1 VSSADQLTIETPEQV
16 ALELPLAGVG
26 SRFLAIAIDTL
37 LQAALGFVVAFVLIS
52 AGPALFGNVLGAAG
66 SYLPAIGL
74 ILIFAIYWA
83 YFAAFEIVWRGQ
95 TPGKRLAG
103 LRVIRDSGRPLDA
116 TAAILRNLLR
126 AVDILP
132 GFYAV
137 GVIVMLLNRQSRRL
151 GDFAAGTI
159 VVHDREPERL
169 RTDWTGP
176 RPDVRLTPA
185 ELVLIETYID
195 RRVELDWF
203 VRKQT
208 AERIVARIS
217 ARTGVVL
224 DAGESVDDLLDALA
238 RQARD
243 TPIAR

>member
-1 VSSADQLTIETPEQV
+1 
-16 ALELPLAGVG
+16 
-26 SRFLAIAIDTL
+26 
-37 LQAALGFVVAFVLIS
+37 
-52 AGPALFGNVLGAAG
+52 
-66 SYLPAIGL
+66 
-74 ILIFAIYWA
+74 
-83 YFAAFEIVWRGQ
+83 
-95 TPGKRLAG
+95 
-103 LRVIRDSGRPLDA
+103 
-116 TAAILRNLLR
+116 
-126 AVDILP
+126 
-132 GFYAV
+132 
-137 GVIVMLLNRQSRRL
+137 
-151 GDFAAGTI
+151 
-159 VVHDREPERL
+159 
-169 RTDWTGP
+169 
-176 RPDVRLTPA
+176 VRLTPA